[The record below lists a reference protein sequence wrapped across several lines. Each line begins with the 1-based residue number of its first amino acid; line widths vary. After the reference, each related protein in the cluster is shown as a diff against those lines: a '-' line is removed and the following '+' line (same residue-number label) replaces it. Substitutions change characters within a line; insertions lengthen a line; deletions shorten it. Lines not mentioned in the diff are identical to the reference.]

1 MTTDP
6 QQPEFHSPAASS
18 DVAPDAMP
26 HPAPGTGSQP
36 DATPSSEAEE
46 AVSTVAEIE
55 IPPVVALQPAV
66 VASQPAV
73 VASQPNVEAEQPP
86 ELEILVQAEAA
97 MLTDVGAVTRVREK
111 MASSEP
117 QAQQPEHV
125 TPRQGQGHKP
135 VAVEIPTADELDAS
149 VEAEISAAL
158 ADNAGAMPEAVI
170 VPGGETDDDGD
181 TKTVVQGTKVRGT
194 VQAIHGGEVFLDAG
208 LRHNVV
214 LSLTQFP
221 NDKHPNV
228 GDQLD
233 VIIDA
238 KDADGL
244 IKGRIPR
251 ARHRAGGNWD
261 SLSVGQVVDCHVSA
275 VNKGGLQV
283 MVSNLRA
290 FLPASQV
297 EIGFAGNL
305 ESFIGQKL
313 TVQITEVNAK
323 KRNLVVSRRA
333 LLQAER
339 AEGEGEFWARVEVG
353 QDHSGTVKTLK
364 DYGAFINIGPVDGF
378 LHIGEISWTRI
389 NHPRD
394 VLTEGQ
400 QVDVKILKLDP
411 EKKRIS
417 LGMKQLAQNPWTSA
431 SERYVAQSTV
441 SGTVTRITEFGAFIE
456 LEPGLEGMVHI
467 SELAWRRVGS
477 VGEVLKV
484 GETHDFQVVEVDPK
498 RKRVS
503 LSLKAL
509 EKRPEPPQTE
519 RHRAPEPE
527 APPEPKRPRNEN
539 LRGGT
544 GTPGSGRGMFGNPS
558 DFTG

>member
-6 QQPEFHSPAASS
+6 QQPESHSPTAFS
-18 DVAPDAMP
+18 DVPAAMAA
-26 HPAPGTGSQP
+26 PAPETGAKP
-36 DATPSSEAEE
+36 EATTSPETVTSAVPIAETGG
-46 AVSTVAEIE
+46 APGATMPPQIE
-55 IPPVVALQPAV
+55 TMPPQIETMPP
-66 VASQPAV
+66 QI
-73 VASQPNVEAEQPP
+73 ETMQPP
-86 ELEILVQAEAA
+86 EAKIFAQADAA
-97 MLTDVGAVTRVREK
+97 MLAEGGAITRVREK
-111 MASSEP
+111 MAAASETQP
-117 QAQQPEHV
+117 QQPEHV
-125 TPRQGQGHKP
+125 TPRQTQGHKP
-135 VAVEIPTADELDAS
+135 AAIEIPTADALDAE

-158 ADNAGAMPEAVI
+158 SDNAGAMPEAVI
-170 VPGGETDDDGD
+170 IPGGETDDDGD
-181 TKTVVQGTKVRGT
+181 PKTVVQGTKVRGT

-261 SLSVGQVVDCHVSA
+261 SLAVGQVVDCHVSA

-339 AEGEGEFWARVEVG
+339 AEGEGEFWAKVEVG

-378 LHIGEISWTRI
+378 LHIGEISWMRI
-389 NHPRD
+389 NHPKD
-394 VLTEGQ
+394 ALTEGQ
-400 QVDVKILKLDP
+400 QVDVKILKLDL

-417 LGMKQLAQNPWTSA
+417 LGMKQLAQNPWSSA
-431 SERYVAQSTV
+431 TERYAVQSTV

-484 GETHDFQVVEVDPK
+484 GAAHDFQVVEVDSK

-519 RHRAPEPE
+519 RQRTPEPE

-544 GTPGSGRGMFGNPS
+544 GKPGSGRGMFGNPS